1 MMCKN
6 KVLRKFVWVV
16 NSGNLACMSKYGES
30 VKVKTKQKVLLH
42 TDKTGQKIGAFYDLA
57 ALEKIERD
65 SKKKKV

>member
-1 MMCKN
+1 
-6 KVLRKFVWVV
+6 
-16 NSGNLACMSKYGES
+16 MSKYGES